1 MGTMNEDK
9 HPVATSKYLGLITI
23 IDSLEKRVASSEVI
37 YLTLNT
43 GIVLFTIGFI
53 SSLLNRQQIFS
64 PMDLLSIFFCL
75 VIGMAVST
83 YWAVSAIR
91 LQLKLK
97 LHYFQARFLERTMN
111 CPGEYFYSDEAIFFD
126 PSVRRLESPDGAEN
140 LSYPTSG
147 LTRMDG
153 FIGSIKPRHFSLF
166 MPLLFFFIYWT
177 IFLWTIL
184 TAVS

>member
-1 MGTMNEDK
+1 MGTTTEDK
-9 HPVATSKYLGLITI
+9 HPVSSSKYLGLITVI
-23 IDSLEKRVASSEVI
+23 NSIENRVARSEVV
-37 YLTLNT
+37 YLALNT
-43 GIVLFTIGFI
+43 GIVLFTISFI
-53 SSLLNRQQIFS
+53 SFLTNRQHIFS
-64 PMDLLSIFFCL
+64 PIDLLSIFFCL
-75 VIGMAVST
+75 VVGMAIST
-83 YWAVSAIR
+83 YWTVSAIR

-97 LHYFQARFLERTMN
+97 LHYFQARFLERKMN
-111 CPGEYFYSDEAIFFD
+111 CAGEYFYSDEAIFFD

-166 MPLLFFFIYWT
+166 MPLLFFFIYWA